1 MDDSELLTDLK
12 AFKDNLIEIKE
23 RLRAVEIEQRR
34 IREDLLSGEPKAR
47 MKKRILQNKPDNIK
61 DLRKKIDEK
70 INIKI

>member
-12 AFKDNLIEIKE
+12 AFKDGLIEIKE
-23 RLRAVEIEQRR
+23 RLCAVEIEQRR

-47 MKKRILQNKPDNIK
+47 MKNRMLQNKPDVK

>member
-1 MDDSELLTDLK
+1 MNDSDLFIDLK
-12 AFKDNLIEIKE
+12 VLRKELIETKE
-23 RLRAVEIEQRR
+23 RLCAVEIEQRR

-47 MKKRILQNKPDNIK
+47 MKQRMLQNKPDTK

>member
-1 MDDSELLTDLK
+1 MDDSKLLTDLK
-12 AFKDNLIEIKE
+12 ALKKDLIEIME
-23 RLRAVEIEQRR
+23 RLSAVETEQRR

-47 MKKRILQNKPDNIK
+47 MKQRMLQNKPDTE